1 MTSPFVAKPRHM
13 KHLRGPSIL
22 CAIGFGFAATCGVAT
37 AAPEPPQVRYEVSG
51 PAVAEYLS
59 YQSDTG
65 QSQNA
70 NVKLP
75 WSTEFQSYGAMVY
88 VLSAQAPGSITCRI
102 LLNGSVV
109 KEATATGA
117 PARTVCSL

>member
-1 MTSPFVAKPRHM
+1 MTSPFVAKPPQM

-22 CAIGFGFAATCGVAT
+22 CAIGFGFAATCGVANAT
-37 AAPEPPQVRYEVSG
+37 PEPPQVRYEVSG

-75 WSTEFQSYGAMVY
+75 WSTEFQAYGGMVY
-88 VLSAQAPGSITCRI
+88 VLSAQGPGSITCKI
-102 LLNGSVV
+102 LFNGSVV

-117 PARTVCSL
+117 PARTVCSY